1 MSIVVDEGC
10 LECMLRR
17 NRELIRTLG
26 TEEQEEAFVR
36 EFQKI
41 YEDAP
46 AGVSSPWFSPKI
58 ADLLNKHYG
67 LPIDRFRQ
75 EKEESN
81 RFVLQRLDAI
91 REKVFSAPDPIL
103 AGLQFSILGNY
114 LDFAALQ
121 GQVSFDKL
129 DAMLDQALDMALDPE
144 VFARFRKELEQGKRL
159 LYLTDN
165 AGEIGF
171 DRVFGEA
178 IAWEYP
184 HLQITFCV
192 RGDIA
197 QNDATVEDAKAVG
210 IPFPVIGNGNR
221 IPGTQIDELNAE
233 AKAALDGAD
242 VILAKGM
249 ANCETM
255 LGCGYNVYYAFL
267 VKCQRFVSRFGR
279 PMMTPMLVAECSQ
292 TSL

>member
-1 MSIVVDEGC
+1 MSITVDEVC
-10 LECMLRR
+10 LQCMLRR
-17 NRELIRTLG
+17 NREQVLKLG
-26 TEEQEEAFVR
+26 TEEQAEAFLS
-36 EFQKI
+36 EFRKN

-46 AGVSSPWFSPKI
+46 AGVSSPWFSPVI
-58 ADLLNKHYG
+58 ADLMHKHYG
-67 LPIDRFRQ
+67 LPLDRFRK
-75 EKEESN
+75 EKEASN
-81 RFVLQRLDAI
+81 RFVLERMDTI
-91 REKVFSAPDPIL
+91 REKVFSAQDPVL
-103 AGLQFSILGNY
+103 AGLQFAILGNY

-121 GQVSFDKL
+121 GKVSFEKL
-129 DAMLDQALDMALDPE
+129 EQMLEEALEMELDPE
-144 VFARFRKELEQGKRL
+144 TVAQFCAELAKGKKL

-178 IAWEYP
+178 IAAKYP

-197 QNDATVEDAKAVG
+197 QNDATEEDAKAVG

-221 IPGTQIDELNAE
+221 IPGTRIDLLSAE
-233 AKAALDGAD
+233 AKAALEDAD

-267 VKCQRFVSRFGR
+267 VKCQRFVGRFGK
-279 PMMTPMLVAECSQ
+279 PMFTPMIVKERE
-292 TSL
+292 

>member
-1 MSIVVDEGC
+1 MSITVDEGC
-10 LECMLRR
+10 LQCMLRR
-17 NRELIRTLG
+17 NREQALKLG
-26 TEEQEEAFVR
+26 TEAQAEAFLD
-36 EFQKI
+36 EFRKS

-46 AGVSSPWFSPKI
+46 AGVSSPWFSPVI
-58 ADLLNKHYG
+58 ADLMHKHYG
-67 LPIDRFRQ
+67 LPLDRFRK
-75 EKEESN
+75 EKEASN
-81 RFVLQRLDAI
+81 RFVLERLDTI
-91 REKVFSAPDPIL
+91 RQKVFSVPDPVL
-103 AGLQFSILGNY
+103 AGLQFAILGNY

-121 GQVSFDKL
+121 GQVSFEKL
-129 DAMLDQALDMALDPE
+129 DDMLEEALEMELDPE
-144 VFARFRKELEQGKRL
+144 TVAQFRGELAQGKRL

-171 DRVFGEA
+171 DRVFAEA
-178 IAWEYP
+178 IAAKYP

-221 IPGTQIDELNAE
+221 IPGTQIELLSPE
-233 AKAALDGAD
+233 AKQALDGAD

-255 LGCGYNVYYAFL
+255 LGCSYNVYYAFL
-267 VKCQRFVSRFGR
+267 VKCQRFVSRFGK
-279 PMMTPMLVAECSQ
+279 PMFTPMIVKERE
-292 TSL
+292 